1 MAALHPLLSIEFFHI
16 LSHFPFYAVLYSIF
30 LTILAALTI
39 YLSSLFSNPIP
50 LDIGENMFSFLT
62 AIVGWLVTTR
72 PAYALS
78 VHDILTD
85 YINSVFIQLE
95 HLHVEH
101 SLESATLLH
110 HLALIL
116 IDEKRPPPPPDIR
129 TKNGS
134 KILDLIRTYQLKS
147 MLALP
152 RSLHG
157 LCILLVV
164 GFHGLLVPLIL
175 YDQNGYYCLIP
186 NFIMAIY
193 TSGCLEVAITI
204 GSPYAGV
211 TSQGSTIASEQFQF
225 QFHRLRR
232 MLQCVGL
239 RKSEKTEKTEKTE
252 KSSKRVD
259 TIDPLERILL
269 QLKNAPIPLSM
280 MEVENTDEH
289 PCKVFVAD
297 RV

>member
-1 MAALHPLLSIEFFHI
+1 MAPAHPILSIELFHI
-16 LSHFPFYAVLYSIF
+16 LSHFPVYAVLYSIF
-30 LTILAALTI
+30 LTILAAITI
-39 YLSSLFSNPIP
+39 YLGSLFQNPIP
-50 LDIGENMFSFLT
+50 VDIGENMFTFLT

-72 PAYALS
+72 PAYALG

-85 YINSVFIQLE
+85 HINTVFILLEHNSVDNPLE
-95 HLHVEH
+95 T
-101 SLESATLLH
+101 ATLLN
-110 HLALIL
+110 HLALVL
-116 IDEKRPPPPPDIR
+116 IDEKHPPAPPVL
-129 TKNGS
+129 KSKSKSGS
-134 KILDLIRTYQLKS
+134 KILDTIRTFQLKS

-175 YDQNGYYCLIP
+175 FEGNGFYCLIP

-193 TSGCLEVAITI
+193 TSGCLDVAITI
-204 GSPYAGV
+204 TTPYAGV
-211 TSQGSTIASEQFQF
+211 TTHGTTIASEQFQF

-232 MLQCVGL
+232 ILEQ
-239 RKSEKTEKTEKTE
+239 SEKGHSGKGSSEKGSFGKGKTEDDLFE
-252 KSSKRVD
+252 RVL
-259 TIDPLERILL
+259 TGLALL
-269 QLKNAPIPLSM
+269 PIPLSTL
-280 MEVENTDEH
+280 ESNSEPEH